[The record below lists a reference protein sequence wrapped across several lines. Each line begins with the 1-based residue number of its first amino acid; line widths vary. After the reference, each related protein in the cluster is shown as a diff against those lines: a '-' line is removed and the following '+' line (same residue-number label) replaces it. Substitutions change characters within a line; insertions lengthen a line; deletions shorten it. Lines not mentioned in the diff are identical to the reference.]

1 MTRYPLLL
9 LGSLLCAWQAAA
21 AELPPDGWKFSNGP
35 EFPGAAGTLRCDDKI
50 PFNGKKSLELAGD
63 FSRGGGYVAAG
74 HTLEPAAELR
84 EFQFKI
90 KGDAARAAV
99 RFVDTDGQTH
109 QHFLPLT
116 GNPSVWQCIEVP
128 VAGSPGHHWGGKN
141 DGVLRGPVRR
151 IAVVLHRNDFPG
163 KTGSVRLADFRTVET
178 RRLMQPLPLPA
189 AAEAWKLNRGL
200 EFAPG
205 ADASLDADGKRLLL
219 KVDNSR
225 HGDYAAAEYRFKAPV
240 NAKRLSFEMRGANRN
255 FAVRFIDAG
264 GQFHNHLF
272 KASGNPGET
281 QKFAFDV
288 AGSEHHWSGENDGVF
303 HGPLAGIQLVVCGKF
318 YGPEKKGETEFR
330 NLSVEADDP
339 AAGLPAWEA
348 ADPAALF
355 RRTGDTSPVQLQ
367 ARLPEPPQPEQ
378 LRYSYRGYDGGEVAA
393 GTAVYDAAGR
403 TLSAPPPPGRGFF
416 ELCYPEL
423 GIRLGLAVDDPPP
436 AEIDEYFAQD
446 SSLSWGP
453 PPDDEK
459 GIRDF
464 MRILKKNGICWNRD
478 RLHWPGIEKERG
490 KFDFGGRFGLYRRIA
505 EEEGIKALDTFHAA
519 PPWNSESPT
528 RFRDADPRRNL
539 YPVNLLAAGESWS
552 AIVRHWGALKAL
564 EVWNEPDISFG
575 NAFPAEYVTAF
586 TKAVSRSF
594 ADNGIDALVVGGVFA
609 STRPGTN
616 FYRTYIDNGLLDDSD
631 VISYHSYAEVPD
643 MEPQVAA
650 LRQAELDSG
659 TPRAGIPYWITE
671 CGKPRPWTGTSR
683 GPAEPDL
690 YSAAEITGKAAELR
704 ALGLERYFAFE
715 YKFRRENA
723 NNFGQMD
730 ANRTPMR
737 GMAAYLHLVR
747 VLSHRDYVGD
757 LKGSDALRSRV
768 FEGKDDLVAVLYN
781 GTRKNR
787 KSSVSLPSGLGVL
800 RATGI
805 DGRPVEFRN
814 GRVPNTDGITY
825 VYLDKAAK
833 QNFID
838 PGTRA
843 MELCRL
849 AKSYRPRPRAAK
861 PLVLQPLTDLSK
873 LIVTNRG
880 FYVPESGDL
889 ELKLRINNF
898 GKTPL
903 EFAPEIE
910 LPPGAELLTQ
920 PAAVTVP
927 AGGTAETAFRA
938 SLAPDP
944 KKADFQTLRVGD
956 RNGNA
961 TPIAFSFAPFRQQEL
976 VLEAM
981 PDGTRS
987 PATPAELEALGNW
1000 NDFSGPANWTPW
1012 EGDKTVPDIEARL
1025 RGFYTPRELVF
1036 QVLVRD
1042 ERHVNANSAFES
1054 WRGDSV
1060 QLTVQQRKA
1069 DKLPLGRRQYHEITA
1084 AKCGEGQTL
1093 YAHIGTP
1100 TGKLAGSKL
1109 DFRAVGDG
1117 WYLYEIRL
1125 NGKELG
1131 LELKPG
1137 SVIGSSLIVNSDP
1150 GTGRA
1155 GFLNWGLGIAPEKS
1169 DTLFQLLVLK

>member
-1 MTRYPLLL
+1 MTQPAVRSRPL
-9 LGSLLCAWQAAA
+9 
-21 AELPPDGWKFSNGP
+21 PRP
-35 EFPGAAGTLRCDDKI
+35 
-50 PFNGKKSLELAGD
+50 
-63 FSRGGGYVAAG
+63 
-74 HTLEPAAELR
+74 
-84 EFQFKI
+84 
-90 KGDAARAAV
+90 DAA
-99 RFVDTDGQTH
+99 FSS
-109 QHFLPLT
+109 
-116 GNPSVWQCIEVP
+116 SV
-128 VAGSPGHHWGGKN
+128 
-141 DGVLRGPVRR
+141 
-151 IAVVLHRNDFPG
+151 
-163 KTGSVRLADFRTVET
+163 T
-178 RRLMQPLPLPA
+178 R
-189 AAEAWKLNRGL
+189 
-200 EFAPG
+200 
-205 ADASLDADGKRLLL
+205 S
-219 KVDNSR
+219 
-225 HGDYAAAEYRFKAPV
+225 
-240 NAKRLSFEMRGANRN
+240 
-255 FAVRFIDAG
+255 
-264 GQFHNHLF
+264 
-272 KASGNPGET
+272 
-281 QKFAFDV
+281 
-288 AGSEHHWSGENDGVF
+288 SE
-303 HGPLAGIQLVVCGKF
+303 
-318 YGPEKKGETEFR
+318 
-330 NLSVEADDP
+330 
-339 AAGLPAWEA
+339 
-348 ADPAALF
+348 
-355 RRTGDTSPVQLQ
+355 
-367 ARLPEPPQPEQ
+367 
-378 LRYSYRGYDGGEVAA
+378 
-393 GTAVYDAAGR
+393 
-403 TLSAPPPPGRGFF
+403 SA
-416 ELCYPEL
+416 
-423 GIRLGLAVDDPPP
+423 LGLAVDDPPP

-575 NAFPAEYVTAF
+575 NDFPAEYVTAF

-849 AKSYRPRPRAAK
+849 AKSYRPRPRARKAAR
-861 PLVLQPLTDLSK
+861 PPAPD
-873 LIVTNRG
+873 G
-880 FYVPESGDL
+880 
-889 ELKLRINNF
+889 
-898 GKTPL
+898 PL
-903 EFAPEIE
+903 EAHRHQPRLLCAGIRRPRTEAPHQRFRQNAARIRAGNRTAAGRRTADAARSRHR
-910 LPPGAELLTQ
+910 PGRRNGRNRIPRITRAGPEKGGFPDAPRRRPQRQRHPDRLLVRSL
-920 PAAVTVP
+920 PAAGARSRSD
-927 AGGTAETAFRA
+927 AGRHKE
-938 SLAPDP
+938 P
-944 KKADFQTLRVGD
+944 GD
-956 RNGNA
+956 AGR
-961 TPIAFSFAPFRQQEL
+961 
-976 VLEAM
+976 
-981 PDGTRS
+981 TRS
-987 PATPAELEALGNW
+987 ARKLE
-1000 NDFSGPANWTPW
+1000 
-1012 EGDKTVPDIEARL
+1012 RL
-1025 RGFYTPRELVF
+1025 QRPREL
-1036 QVLVRD
+1036 
-1042 ERHVNANSAFES
+1042 
-1054 WRGDSV
+1054 DSV
-1060 QLTVQQRKA
+1060 G
-1069 DKLPLGRRQYHEITA
+1069 GRQDGPRHRGA
-1084 AKCGEGQTL
+1084 ASRLL
-1093 YAHIGTP
+1093 YA
-1100 TGKLAGSKL
+1100 AG
-1109 DFRAVGDG
+1109 A
-1117 WYLYEIRL
+1117 RL
-1125 NGKELG
+1125 SGAG
-1131 LELKPG
+1131 Q
-1137 SVIGSSLIVNSDP
+1137 
-1150 GTGRA
+1150 GRA
-1155 GFLNWGLGIAPEKS
+1155 ACECEQRLRIVARRLRPTDGPAAEGGQASARPPA
-1169 DTLFQLLVLK
+1169 VP